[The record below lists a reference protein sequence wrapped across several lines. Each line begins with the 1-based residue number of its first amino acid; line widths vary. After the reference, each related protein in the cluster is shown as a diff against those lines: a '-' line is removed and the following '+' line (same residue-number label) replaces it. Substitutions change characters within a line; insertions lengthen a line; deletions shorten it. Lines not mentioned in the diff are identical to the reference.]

1 LRYFLRLALAL
12 HGNEWGLLRP
22 EEESVSTTSSK
33 TLLVTLL
40 LSALLGTVSAQ
51 DKRSIKQRGN
61 PAYPELAKKMN
72 VQGTVKVEVM
82 VAANGSV
89 KSAKALGGHPL
100 LIDAAVNAAK
110 QMKFEPAPAE
120 TREEIPFNFTLN
132 N

>member
-1 LRYFLRLALAL
+1 MSTK
-12 HGNEWGLLRP
+12 LL
-22 EEESVSTTSSK
+22 K
-33 TLLVTLL
+33 TLLV
-40 LSALLGTVSAQ
+40 LGILTSLPGTASAQ
-51 DKRSIKQRGN
+51 EKRVIKQRGN
-61 PAYPELAKKMN
+61 AVYPELAKRMN

-82 VAANGSV
+82 VLANGVV

-110 QMKFEPAPAE
+110 QMKFEPAAGE